1 MADINI
7 HRKHTLGV
15 AKAKQ
20 VANKVAK
27 DLETKYELVCEWEG
41 NTLSFGRAGVQGE
54 LLVTKEEM
62 TCEVTLSFLFKAFKG
77 PIQNEMEKNFDKL
90 LKVKAS

>member
-15 AKAKQ
+15 TKAKQ

-41 NTLSFGRAGVQGE
+41 NTLSFGRAGVQGD
-54 LLVTKEEM
+54 EM
-62 TCEVTLSFLFKAFKG
+62 KCEVTLSFLFKAFKG
-77 PIQNEMEKNFDKL
+77 PIQGEMEKNFDKL
-90 LKVKAS
+90 LKVKA